1 MVTLQNGEVVSV
13 LSIRE
18 ETVLKMKRLG
28 SRFVNCLKDLN
39 VTHKIGYDN
48 GPTSTISRKVNLG
61 EDLLKVVDELR
72 EKHRSLIQW
81 VKNADEV
88 GLTLATDDISDI
100 YQRVREAASI
110 LGAPIVSNDINQAV
124 LLKNAVELILS
135 TILAYEQER
144 FEKENIP
151 QEQVQSK
158 DNCTV

>member
-1 MVTLQNGEVVSV
+1 MVTLENGEVISV
-13 LSIRE
+13 LSIKE
-18 ETVLKMKRLG
+18 ETAAKMKRLG
-28 SRFVNCLKDLN
+28 SRFENCLKDLN

-48 GPTSTISRKVNLG
+48 GVKSTITRKINLG

-110 LGAPIVSNDINQAV
+110 LGAPVVANDINQAV

-144 FEKENIP
+144 FEKENIS
-151 QEQVQSK
+151 QEQVQ
-158 DNCTV
+158 